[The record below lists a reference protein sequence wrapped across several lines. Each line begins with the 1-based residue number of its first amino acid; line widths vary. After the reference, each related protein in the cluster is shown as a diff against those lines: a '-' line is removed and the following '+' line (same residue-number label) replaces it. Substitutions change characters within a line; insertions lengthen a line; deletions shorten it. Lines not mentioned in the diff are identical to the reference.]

1 MTTEKQADKTSIT
14 IVKVVGIITIL
25 GSVIGAFNWLSEMR
39 TDLALIKQKI
49 FYNNEINEV
58 RISALE
64 DCCNDKHNKQIVFNQ
79 AQAILPNSVNL
90 ENEN

>member
-1 MTTEKQADKTSIT
+1 MSAQKQDKSSIT
-14 IVKVVGIITIL
+14 IVKVVGVITIL
-25 GSVIGAFNWLSEMR
+25 GSLLGAFNWLSEMR

-64 DCCNDKHNKQIVFNQ
+64 DCCNEKRNKQIVFNQ
-79 AQAILPNSVNL
+79 SQAILPNGINL